1 VDARARLAGLTALLT
16 ALCVASPAAAREPT
30 AAEAQSALELYKDG
44 KQRRE
49 SGDLPKALEKL
60 RAAYALVE
68 TPITALEL
76 GRTHAMMG
84 HLVEAREILMGV
96 ARIPVRK
103 NESTKAKEAR
113 AESAKLADEL
123 KPRLATLTLKING
136 AEPSSGATVRVDG
149 VVLPPAAWTAP
160 RIVNPGRHV
169 AEIELGGKKTEE
181 TVTLKEGES
190 RDVTVS
196 APAAGQASTSPPDGP
211 PDTPPPPPPPEPKG
225 GTSPLVYAG
234 FGTAIVGVGV
244 GAVTGILTL
253 SKASSLD
260 ETCRDGRCP
269 PSAQADIDSG
279 STTGT
284 ISTVAFIVAGAGVA
298 MGVVGLVLSGKGD
311 APTQG
316 RATLTFTP
324 GGALIRGSF

>member
-1 VDARARLAGLTALLT
+1 MDARARLAGLAALLA
-16 ALCVASPAAAREPT
+16 ALHVAAPAAAREPT

-103 NESTKAKEAR
+103 NESAKAHEAR
-113 AESAKLADEL
+113 TEAARLADEL
-123 KPRLATLTLKING
+123 KPRLATLTLKITG
-136 AEPSSGATVRVDG
+136 AEPSGGASVRVDG
-149 VVLPPAAWTAP
+149 VELPPAAWTAP
-160 RIVNPGRHV
+160 RIVNPGRHI
-169 AEIELGGKKTEE
+169 AEIERDGKKTEKI
-181 TVTLKEGES
+181 VTLKEGEAL
-190 RDVTVS
+190 DVTVS
-196 APAAGQASTSPPDGP
+196 APAATQASAPPADGP
-211 PDTPPPPPPPEPKG
+211 PEPPPPAPEPKG

-260 ETCRDGRCP
+260 EACRDGRCP
-269 PSAQADIDSG
+269 PSAQSDIDSG

-298 MGVVGLVLSGKGD
+298 VGVVGIVLSGKGD
-311 APTQG
+311 APKQG
-316 RATLTFTP
+316 RASLALTP
-324 GGALIRGSF
+324 GGAMIHGTF